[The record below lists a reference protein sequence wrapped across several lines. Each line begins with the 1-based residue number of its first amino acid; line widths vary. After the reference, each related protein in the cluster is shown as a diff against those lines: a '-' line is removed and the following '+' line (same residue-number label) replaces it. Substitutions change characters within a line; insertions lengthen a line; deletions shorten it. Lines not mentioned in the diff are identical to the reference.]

1 VCVCVCVHAA
11 SRAFTRDAFTGD
23 IPRAARSLRVL
34 SLSLSLSFSL
44 RATKDRDGS
53 RKGACQFERRS
64 HLFRCPES
72 SRAALYA
79 STVIIMTR
87 VQQAGVQAGSLF
99 LAPPPPPPP
108 PHPPRSLSLSLS
120 LSLWLF
126 VCRSVCSFVRLIIIR
141 ARRLTPRS
149 CPERC

>member
-1 VCVCVCVHAA
+1 VCVHAA

-23 IPRAARSLRVL
+23 IPRAAHSLRV
-34 SLSLSLSFSL
+34 LSLSLSFSL

-108 PHPPRSLSLSLS
+108 PPLSLS